1 MHIDW
6 GQIVTHVIG
15 FIIAVLL
22 LKRYAWSGLLGFIEK
37 RRQTIA
43 TSFEE
48 IDKGREEVAEEKARL
63 DKELEGIE
71 ATRREKIQEAA
82 REAEAL
88 AGEIKDDARQE
99 AIAEREKAKHDIDIE
114 LDKANEVLKDRII
127 ESVLTAT
134 EKLIG
139 ERLDR
144 EKHNKLINDFL
155 DNVKVR

>member
-6 GQIVTHVIG
+6 GQIVTNAIG

-22 LKRYAWSGLLGFIEK
+22 LKRYPWTGLLGFIEK

-48 IDKGREEVAEEKARL
+48 IDSGRAEVAEQKARL

-82 REAEAL
+82 REAETL
-88 AGEIKDDARQE
+88 AGKIKEGARRE
-99 AIAEREKAKHDIDIE
+99 AIAEREKAKQDIDIE

-144 EKHNKLINDFL
+144 EKHNKLISDFL

>member
-48 IDKGREEVAEEKARL
+48 IDKGRTEVAEEKARL

-82 REAEAL
+82 RDAESL
-88 AGEIKDDARQE
+88 AGQIKDDARQE

>member
-6 GQIVTHVIG
+6 GQIVTHAIG
-15 FIIAVLL
+15 FLIAVWL

-48 IDKGREEVAEEKARL
+48 IDKGRSEVAEEKARL
-63 DKELEGIE
+63 DKELDNIE

-88 AGEIKDDARQE
+88 AGGIKEDARKE
-99 AIAEREKAKHDIDIE
+99 AIAAREKAKHDIDIE

-127 ESVLTAT
+127 ASVLTAT

-139 ERLDR
+139 EKLDR
-144 EKHNKLINDFL
+144 ERHNKLINDFL
-155 DNVKVR
+155 DNVKAG